1 MKLSDSLVTPLRLV
15 FIMWAVFLLGMIIRN
30 DLSFLGI
37 YPRNIA
43 GSIGVFTAPFIHG
56 NFVHL
61 VSNTIP
67 LLFLG
72 AVLFV
77 FYDRIARNVF
87 FICYFLTNIL
97 VWIFA
102 RPSIHI
108 GASGLVYGIAFF
120 LIFYGL
126 FKKDIKSILISVAIL
141 ILYGGLIY
149 GVFPNQPGVSWES
162 HLLGSFVGIGT
173 ASYFGNSRRATR

>member
-1 MKLSDSLVTPLRLV
+1 MRFTNSLVLPLRLV
-15 FIMWAVFLLGMIIRN
+15 FIMWAVFLLGMVIGN

-37 YPRNIA
+37 IPRSFP
-43 GSIGVFTAPFIHG
+43 GLIGIFTAPFIHG

-77 FYDRIARNVF
+77 FYDKIARNVF
-87 FICYFLTNIL
+87 FICYFMTSIL

-120 LIFYGL
+120 LIFFGL
-126 FKKDIKSILISVAIL
+126 FKKEIKSIVISVTIL
-141 ILYGGLIY
+141 VMYGGLIY

-162 HLLGSFVGIGT
+162 HLLGGFVGIGT
-173 ASYFGNSRRATR
+173 ASYFGNSRKKA

>member
-1 MKLSDSLVTPLRLV
+1 MKFSDSLVIPLRLV
-15 FIMWAVFLLGMIIRN
+15 FIMWAVFLLALIIGN
-30 DLSFLGI
+30 DLAFLGI
-37 YPRNIA
+37 YPRKIT
-43 GSIGVFTAPFIHG
+43 GLIGVFTAPFIHG

-72 AVLFV
+72 AILFV
-77 FYDRIARNVF
+77 FYDEIARKVF
-87 FICYFLTNIL
+87 FICYFLTNFL

-126 FKKDIKSILISVAIL
+126 FKKELKSIIISVAIL
-141 ILYGGLIY
+141 IMYGGLIY
-149 GVFPNQPGVSWES
+149 GVFPNQQGVSWES
-162 HLLGSFVGIGT
+162 HLLGGLVGIGV
-173 ASYFGNSRRATR
+173 ASYFSNPRRK